1 MVGPVGRP
9 TVQVAASTAR
19 VSTDYGSDGDL
30 PRYHLALDED
40 GVRFDLEFQAEV
52 PAWQPGVGR
61 TDYGPRDYFAWV
73 VGAPRATVTG
83 TIAYEGQEFA
93 VTGIGYHDHNWG
105 VGDMRR
111 IVDHWYWGRI
121 YADEFTLVYA
131 DVTARERYGSHAST
145 PLMLAFEDRIV
156 LSAGEVEVLTGPEV
170 FNATANHA
178 YPSHL
183 VLRAGD
189 DVELRLDVRD
199 IIHAHDLLDDFPVVR
214 SRLVKPIVNR
224 LVGCPGYLRF
234 RSDFTLTALVDGER
248 QVREGSTLHEMVA
261 LR

>member
-1 MVGPVGRP
+1 M
-9 TVQVAASTAR
+9 
-19 VSTDYGSDGDL
+19 
-30 PRYHLALDED
+30 
-40 GVRFDLEFQAEV
+40 RFDLEFQAEV